1 MEESFK
7 LCRILNS
14 TNYEC
19 SNLGTVRNIHTG
31 KILSQKPCKKSGYIY
46 YKLINDYGDI
56 LSIQAGRLVL
66 MVWNPDADMFDK
78 DCDHIN
84 GQKSDNRLENL
95 RWLTHKEN
103 IQNIKYREKRFDMQ
117 HTRGIFVVKDD
128 PEDEENKI
136 VTYYRRLYDVD
147 IPYET
152 VRSLL
157 RYKNYSI
164 KHKCRIFYL
173 EEFPEE
179 YEKFIK
185 VNSLF

>member
-1 MEESFK
+1 MEETFK
-7 LCRILNS
+7 VCRILNC
-14 TNYEC
+14 TNYEV
-19 SNLGTVRNIHTG
+19 SDLGTVRVISTG
-31 KILSQKPCKKSGYIY
+31 KILSNKQHKRKGYIY
-46 YKLINDYGDI
+46 ISLVNDYGERV
-56 LSIQAGRLVL
+56 SMQVGRLVL
-66 MVWNPDADMFDK
+66 MVWRPDADMFDK

-95 RWLTHKEN
+95 RWLKHGDN
-103 IQNIKYREKRFDMQ
+103 ILAINERQRRVDFQ

-157 RYKNYSI
+157 RYKNYST

-179 YEKFIK
+179 YEKFLK

>member
-1 MEESFK
+1 
-7 LCRILNS
+7 
-14 TNYEC
+14 
-19 SNLGTVRNIHTG
+19 
-31 KILSQKPCKKSGYIY
+31 
-46 YKLINDYGDI
+46 
-56 LSIQAGRLVL
+56 

-78 DCDHIN
+78 DCDHIDGN
-84 GQKSDNRLENL
+84 KSNNSVDNL
-95 RWLTHKEN
+95 RWCTHQEN
-103 IQNIKYREKRFDMQ
+103 IQHIKYRVKRFDIQ

-128 PEDEENKI
+128 PEDEDNKI

-157 RYKNYSI
+157 RYKNYST